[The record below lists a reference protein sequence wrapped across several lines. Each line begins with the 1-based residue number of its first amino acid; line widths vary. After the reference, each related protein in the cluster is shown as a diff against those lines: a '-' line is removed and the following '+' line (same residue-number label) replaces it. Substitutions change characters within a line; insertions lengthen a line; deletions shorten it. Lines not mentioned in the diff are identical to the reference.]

1 LKVDILGM
9 QKRSKRYSASL
20 EGVDANRSYP
30 SKEAIDLVKKTSTVK
45 FDASVEVHVRLGI
58 DPKQTDQS
66 VRFAVKLPHG
76 TGKKKRIAAF
86 VTPAREAEAKGA
98 GASLVGGEELIA
110 KIKQTEKLDFD
121 VAVAEPAM
129 MKNLAAIAKIL
140 GTKGKMPS
148 PKTGSVSPD
157 ITRMIQ
163 EIAGGKVE
171 SKNDDDGNIHQVVGK
186 VSFETEKLEANL
198 KAFMEALR
206 AAKPKG
212 AKQDFIR
219 TVTLASS
226 MGPGFRVS
234 I

>member
-1 LKVDILGM
+1 M
-9 QKRSKRYSASL
+9 QKRSKGYRASL
-20 EGVDANRSYP
+20 EGVDENRSYP